1 MSVLFRTIISINF
14 KVTAILFIF
23 SVWRP
28 IPARYLF
35 SVDEKMGM
43 IKHQNLRKYILMIE
57 SVTHEHVS

>member
-1 MSVLFRTIISINF
+1 MSVLFRAIISINF

-23 SVWRP
+23 SVWRA

-43 IKHQNLRKYILMIE
+43 IKLQNLGKYILMIE